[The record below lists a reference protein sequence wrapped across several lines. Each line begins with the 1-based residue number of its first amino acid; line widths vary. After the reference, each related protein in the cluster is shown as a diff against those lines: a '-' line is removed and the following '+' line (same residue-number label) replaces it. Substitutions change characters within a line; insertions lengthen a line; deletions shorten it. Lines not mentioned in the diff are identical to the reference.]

1 MTALSAAER
10 KAYWEADKAAIVY
23 GWLQEREQISR
34 KQVREWLGLSDKSLQ
49 GIFGEL
55 YAHHYIYTWRV
66 NGNTY
71 YQLQSKAINTFRY
84 EHRDEAFT

>member
-1 MTALSAAER
+1 MTLSAAER
-10 KAYWEADKAAIVY
+10 KAYWEAEKAIIVY

-55 YAHHYIYTWRV
+55 KAHHYIYQWRV
-66 NGNTY
+66 GGMTY
-71 YQLQSKAINTFRY
+71 YQLRSVA
-84 EHRDEAFT
+84 EEAHRWKQRGDGLT